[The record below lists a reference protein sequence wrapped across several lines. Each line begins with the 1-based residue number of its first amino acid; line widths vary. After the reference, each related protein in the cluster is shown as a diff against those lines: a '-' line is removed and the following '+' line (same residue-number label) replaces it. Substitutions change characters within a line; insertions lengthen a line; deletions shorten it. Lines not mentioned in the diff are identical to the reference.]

1 MLYIVAT
8 PIGNL
13 SDITLRALETLKQ
26 VDLIACED
34 TRQTKKLTNHF
45 NIDTPLTSYYEHNKL
60 SKGQFLLNLLKE
72 GKDIALV
79 SDSGTPGI
87 SDPGFHIVKLTLE
100 NGIQVVP
107 IPGASALVT
116 ALSAAGI
123 PADRFIFEGFLPLKP
138 GPRKKRLSL
147 LASINKVII
156 LYESPFRLMRLFDE
170 IYGVFG
176 DIEITVARE
185 LTKKF
190 EEIKKDKISVVRA
203 YFSKSRVK
211 GELVVIINAVKRK
224 GL

>member
-13 SDITLRALETLKQ
+13 SDITIRALEVLKK

-45 NIDTPLTSYYEHNKL
+45 NINTPLTSYYEHNKL

-87 SDPGFHIVKLTLE
+87 SDPGFHIAKLALE
-100 NGIQVVP
+100 NDIRVVP
-107 IPGASALVT
+107 IPGASAFV
-116 ALSAAGI
+116 AAVSASGV
-123 PADRFIFEGFLPLKP
+123 PANRFIFEGFLPLKP
-138 GPRKKRLSL
+138 GPRKKRLAL
-147 LASINKVII
+147 LVTINKVII
-156 LYESPFRLMRLFDE
+156 LYESPFRLIRLLDE
-170 IYGVFG
+170 IIEVFG
-176 DIEITVARE
+176 DIEVTVARE

-190 EEIKKDKISVVRA
+190 EEIKKDVVSVVRS
-203 YFSKSRVK
+203 YFSKSKVR
-211 GELVVIINAVKRK
+211 GELVVIINAAKRS
-224 GL
+224 